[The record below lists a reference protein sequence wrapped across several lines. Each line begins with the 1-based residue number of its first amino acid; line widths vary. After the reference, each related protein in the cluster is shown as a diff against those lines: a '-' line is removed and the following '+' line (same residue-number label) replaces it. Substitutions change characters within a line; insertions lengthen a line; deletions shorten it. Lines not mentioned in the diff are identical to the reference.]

1 MFNRNYTQLAQI
13 FAANP
18 NEILINHKHLHAAA
32 AVVDD
37 DDVNVDE
44 PGRRRRKRNN
54 LEIINCIH
62 GWTYD
67 KSIFARTVISE
78 V

>member
-1 MFNRNYTQLAQI
+1 MFNRNYSQLAQI

-18 NEILINHKHLHAAA
+18 NDILINHKHLHA

-44 PGRRRRKRNN
+44 RTPGRNN